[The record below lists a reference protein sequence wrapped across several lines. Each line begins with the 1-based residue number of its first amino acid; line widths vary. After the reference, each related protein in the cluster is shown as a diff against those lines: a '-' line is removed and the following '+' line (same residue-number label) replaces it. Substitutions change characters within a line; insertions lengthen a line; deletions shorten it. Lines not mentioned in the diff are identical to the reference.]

1 MIPELAVDLLQFLPL
16 AVLGAVLGLD
26 VVSFPQA
33 MISRP
38 IVAATAAGAMLGQ
51 PVRGLVIG
59 VTLEFFALESMPF
72 GASRYPEWG
81 SAAVVGGALF
91 AMTPDNTPAAMAVA
105 TLAGLVTAQIGGL
118 SMIALR
124 RWNAMWARRQQ
135 AGLLRGSGNTV
146 VGLQLA
152 GMTADLLRG
161 GLLTM
166 LALAVF
172 APLRIALLATF
183 SFPNTLSR
191 AVVVSTASAVG
202 LAAVWKVTSGAP
214 GARWWL
220 LGGLLVGFTLAG
232 GLG

>member
-1 MIPELAVDLLQFLPL
+1 MEALAVDLLQLIPL
-16 AVLGAVLGLD
+16 AVLGAVMGLD

-38 IVAATAAGAMLGQ
+38 IVAATAAGALIGEAD
-51 PVRGLVIG
+51 RGLVMG
-59 VTLEFFALESMPF
+59 VALEFFALESLPF

-91 AMTPDNTPAAMAVA
+91 AMSPDDAPAAMTVAV
-105 TLAGLVTAQIGGL
+105 LAALITASIGGN
-118 SMIALR
+118 SMVWMRKFLARVARSRQEAL
-124 RWNAMWARRQQ
+124 AE
-135 AGLLRGSGNTV
+135 GSGRAV

-161 GLLTM
+161 FVLT
-166 LALAVF
+166 LGALACF
-172 APLRIALLATF
+172 SPLRTLVLATF
-183 SFPNTLSR
+183 SFPGTLSR
-191 AVVVSTASAVG
+191 AVVVSVASAVG
-202 LAAVWKVTSGAP
+202 LAAVWKVVRMTA

-220 LGGLLVGFTLAG
+220 LGGLAIGFVIAG

>member
-1 MIPELAVDLLQFLPL
+1 MEALAVDFLQLLPI
-16 AVLGAVLGLD
+16 AVLGAVMGLD

-38 IVAATAAGAMLGQ
+38 IVAATAAGALIGQ
-51 PVRGLVIG
+51 ADRGLTMG
-59 VTLEFFALESMPF
+59 VALEFFALESLPF

-91 AMTPDNTPAAMAVA
+91 AMSPDAAPAAMTVA
-105 TLAGLVTAQIGGL
+105 ALAALITASVGGNSMVWMRKFLAGVARSRQE
-118 SMIALR
+118 AL
-124 RWNAMWARRQQ
+124 AE
-135 AGLLRGSGNTV
+135 GSGRAV

-161 GLLTM
+161 LVLTM
-166 LALAVF
+166 GALAVF
-172 APLRIALLATF
+172 SPLRTLVLATF
-183 SFPNTLSR
+183 SFPGTLSR
-191 AVVVSTASAVG
+191 AVVVSVASAVG
-202 LAAVWKVTSGAP
+202 LAAVWKVVRMTA

-220 LGGLLVGFTLAG
+220 LGGLAIGFVVAG

>member
-1 MIPELAVDLLQFLPL
+1 MMPELAVELLPFVPI

-38 IVAATAAGAMLGQ
+38 IVAATLAGTMLGY

-59 VTLEFFALESMPF
+59 VALEFFALESMPF

-91 AMTPDNTPAAMAVA
+91 ALTPDNTPAAMTVAV
-105 TLAGLVTAQIGGL
+105 LAALVTAQVGGL

-124 RWNAMWARRQQ
+124 RWNAQWARRQQ
-135 AGLLRGSGNTV
+135 AGIARGSGRAV
-146 VGLQLA
+146 IGLQLA
-152 GMTADLLRG
+152 GMTADLIRG
-161 GLLTM
+161 GVLTFA
-166 LALAVF
+166 ALAVF
-172 APLRIALLATF
+172 APLRIAILETF
-183 SFPNTLSR
+183 AFPGTLSR
-191 AVVVSTASAVG
+191 AVVVSAASAVG
-202 LAAVWKVTSGAP
+202 LAAVWKVTSTTA

-220 LGGLLVGFTLAG
+220 LGGLVLGFALAG
-232 GLG
+232 GLW